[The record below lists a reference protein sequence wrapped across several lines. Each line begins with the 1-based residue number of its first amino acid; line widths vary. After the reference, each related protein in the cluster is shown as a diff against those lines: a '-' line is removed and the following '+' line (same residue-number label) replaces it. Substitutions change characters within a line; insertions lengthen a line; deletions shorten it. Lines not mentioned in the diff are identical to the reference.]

1 MEATIGPEGD
11 IEFEAGF
18 AARLFGAEPA
28 RFAAALRAGEV
39 KCLVERGEGE
49 DAGRLRATLR
59 WRGAEARVVLDGSG
73 RALAVEDAAERARA
87 LRGGSGPLP

>member
-1 MEATIGPEGD
+1 MVATITPDGD
-11 IEFEAGF
+11 VTFEAGF
-18 AARLFGAEPA
+18 AASLFGAEPA
-28 RFAAALRAGEV
+28 RFAQALRAGEV

-59 WRGAEARVVLDGSG
+59 WRGAEARVLLDAAG

-87 LRGGSGPLP
+87 LRGA